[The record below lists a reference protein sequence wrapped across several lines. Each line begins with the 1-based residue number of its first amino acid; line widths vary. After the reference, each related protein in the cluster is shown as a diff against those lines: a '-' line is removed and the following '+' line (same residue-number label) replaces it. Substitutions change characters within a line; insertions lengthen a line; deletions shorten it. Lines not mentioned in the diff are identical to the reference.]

1 MNEVSLSRFMI
12 PWKIYL
18 NTVRDIP
25 PGGAWQSC
33 KNVRCC
39 GAGWIVKKYNE
50 AIYGIDLSFPANET
64 CCLNGFQLQGETKV
78 TKLHDKTAHRTRTK
92 LVAPA
97 SKGFDNATCIRQK
110 VSLAFLGP
118 VSINRFSSSDKES
131 PFRFCTILIAPCLHY
146 HLRHRI
152 FNRLK

>member
-64 CCLNGFQLQGETKV
+64 CCLNGFLLQGETKR

-92 LVAPA
+92 LVA
-97 SKGFDNATCIRQK
+97 GHQK
-110 VSLAFLGP
+110 DSTTLLAFVKRCLLLFW
-118 VSINRFSSSDKES
+118 VQLA
-131 PFRFCTILIAPCLHY
+131 LIDFHPLIKKALFVFVQSLLH
-146 HLRHRI
+146 LVCI
-152 FNRLK
+152 II